1 MRKYLNK
8 YLPLFYGAYFNTL
21 SYFSTKKAAEK
32 AFFLF
37 CTPRKGKVREDQQD
51 FLEEAK
57 SERIKTNGV
66 ELQTYQWKGNKESVL
81 LIHGWE
87 SNVYRWRNLISYL
100 KKEGFNI
107 IAFDGPAQGYSTG
120 KVLNVPLYTE
130 CTQAIVDQFKPKYV
144 IGHSMGGM
152 TTLYHQEKY
161 PNDTIEKIV
170 TIGAPSDLEDIMDH
184 YQRLLRFN
192 DTVYVGLDEY
202 LQDNYGFGIRDFST
216 SKFKGHLSKKGLVI
230 HDKEDPI
237 APFIASEKVH
247 AKWKNSDLYVTHG
260 LGHSMHQ
267 DKVNLKIMDFL
278 KS

>member
-1 MRKYLNK
+1 MRETLNK
-8 YLPLFYGAYFNTL
+8 YLPIYFGAYFNLL
-21 SYFSTKKAAEK
+21 SHISKRKAAEK
-32 AFFLF
+32 AFTLF
-37 CTPRKGKVREDQQD
+37 CTPRKGRVRAEQEE

-57 SERIKTNGV
+57 GKRIKTNDL
-66 ELQTYQWKGNKESVL
+66 ELQTYQWKGSKETVL

-87 SNVYRWRNLISYL
+87 SNVFRWRNLISYL
-100 KKEGFNI
+100 RKDDYNI
-107 IAFDGPAQGYSTG
+107 IAFDAPAQGYSTG
-120 KVLNVPLYTE
+120 KVLNVALYTE
-130 CTQAIVDQFKPKYV
+130 CTQAVIDQYKPKFV

-152 TTLYHQEKY
+152 TTLYHEEKY
-161 PNDTIEKIV
+161 PNSITEKLI

-192 DTVYVGLDEY
+192 DKVLEGLDEY
-202 LQDNYGFGIRDFST
+202 LQEHYGFGIRDFST
-216 SKFKGHLSKKGLVI
+216 SRFKGHLSKKGLVI
-230 HDKEDPI
+230 HDKIDPI

-247 AKWKNSDLYVTHG
+247 AKWKNSDLYVTQG